1 MIVQYYKLDKLLK
14 EKKITKSKFY
24 KDLNLLPSEISK
36 IRSHRILALDTY
48 LKICNY
54 LDCELSAFMEII
66 SATSNEKE
74 MAIDISVLTKN
85 SYKTPLDRLP

>member
-24 KDLNLLPSEISK
+24 KDLQLLPSEISK
-36 IRSHRILALDTY
+36 IRSNRVLSLNTY
-48 LKICNY
+48 SKICNY
-54 LDCELSAFMEII
+54 LECELSAFMEIL
-66 SATSNEKE
+66 STTSSEKE
-74 MAIDISVLTKN
+74 MAIDISILTKN